1 MLLLETHV
9 PSKAETFSVRLPDA
23 VRSQVDELA
32 RLTKRSRSFIVQE
45 AVSTYVQDRA
55 DYMRELDEAVK
66 SAESGIGHSGEQIFG
81 WMRSWRTANEIA
93 SPEPDIHPAK

>member
-1 MLLLETHV
+1 M

-23 VRSQVDELA
+23 VKTQVDELA

-45 AVSTYVQDRA
+45 AISTYVQDRA

-66 SAESGIGHSGEQIFG
+66 SAESGNGHSGEQIFG
-81 WMRSWRTANEIA
+81 WMRSWGTANELA
-93 SPEPDIHPAK
+93 SPEPDIHPVK